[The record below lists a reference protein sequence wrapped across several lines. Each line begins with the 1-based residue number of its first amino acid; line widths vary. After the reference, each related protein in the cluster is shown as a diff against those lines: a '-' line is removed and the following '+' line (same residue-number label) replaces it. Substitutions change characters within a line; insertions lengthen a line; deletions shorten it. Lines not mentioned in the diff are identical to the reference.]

1 MGKLKQQARAPRTRV
16 AGEKITIPTVYPV
29 DLQDKCE
36 ALFAPGGRLSTA
48 IPEFV
53 ARPQQSALAKT
64 ISEAILQQSTFVIE
78 AGTGTGKTFAYLI
91 PCLLSGK
98 KVVVSTATKTLQDQL
113 VHKDLPLLIQAL
125 GLSTQVQNLK
135 GRSNYI
141 CRHRTQL
148 YAEEGQLQ
156 SVACAQDI
164 AYVREKL
171 SQLTHG
177 ERSELPNLRED
188 SLAWPFVTSTTENCL
203 GRTCDDYDT
212 CFLMQARKRAI
223 TADVVVIN
231 HHIFF
236 ADSRLK
242 EEGFGELLP
251 QVGAVIFDEAHQL
264 ADIAEGFYG
273 AQFGTRQIR
282 ELFDDMLRA
291 WPILDLINYP
301 WKQWSVVLDQILDKL
316 WLALPEGS
324 CAWKAVRNIPTFH
337 PAWVEFLEFMAQWV
351 VTMPPIQ
358 ASDEPELT
366 QCKSRL
372 ASLYPVIQQFSQL
385 DVSQIPWVEKFKR
398 SVVFHQTPL
407 DIATDFK
414 QLLTRY
420 ACAYIFTSATLTL
433 ANSFACFTKPLG
445 LDSPLTMQFPSPF
458 DFMEQSLL
466 YLPRGL
472 PDPNNLRYYD
482 VLLTKV
488 LPVIIACGGRCFFLF
503 TSHRALQ
510 DMAKRLRP
518 HLRFPLL
525 VQGEEAKPILLARF
539 RELGNAV
546 LLGTATF
553 WEGVDV
559 KGEALSCVIIDK
571 IPFLNPKDPVL
582 QGKAQYYQAQGSSGF
597 AELSLPAAVLALK
610 QGVGRLIRDVSDRG
624 VLMLADPRL
633 TGRAY
638 GEHIFASLPLMR
650 KTRHEQTVLDFI
662 ERGFKK

>member
-1 MGKLKQQARAPRTRV
+1 MAEKISPSPQQA
-16 AGEKITIPTVYPV
+16 
-29 DLQDKCE
+29 DLPILCQT
-36 ALFAPGGRLSTA
+36 LFAPGGRLSTA

-53 ARPQQSALAKT
+53 VRPQQSALAMT
-64 ISEAILQQSTFVIE
+64 IAEAILQQQTLVIE

-91 PCLLSGK
+91 PSLLSRK
-98 KVVVSTATKTLQDQL
+98 KIVISTATKTLQDQL
-113 VHKDLPLLIQAL
+113 VEKDLPLLIQAL

-141 CRHRTQL
+141 CRQRTQV
-148 YAEEGQLQ
+148 YAEEGQAQ
-156 SVACAQDI
+156 TVACAQDI

-171 SQLTHG
+171 PQLTHG
-177 ERSELPNLRED
+177 ERSELPTLRED
-188 SLAWPFVTSTTENCL
+188 SQAWPFVTSTTENCM
-203 GRTCDDYDT
+203 GRACEEYDR

-251 QVGAVIFDEAHQL
+251 QVSAVIFDEAHQL
-264 ADIAEGFYG
+264 ADIAQAFYG
-273 AQFGTRQIR
+273 TQFGTRQVR

-291 WPILDLINYP
+291 WPVLDLVQQP
-301 WKQWSVVLDQILDKL
+301 WKQWSVVLDQILDRL
-316 WLALPEGS
+316 WLAAPEERS
-324 CAWKAVRNIPTFH
+324 AWAVISKILTFRQ
-337 PAWVEFLEFMAQWV
+337 AWTDFLEFMQSWV
-351 VTMPPIQ
+351 DVMPPIQ
-358 ASDEPELT
+358 TSDEPELV
-366 QCKSRL
+366 QCKTRL
-372 ASLYPVIQQFSQL
+372 LALYPIIQNLHQA
-385 DVSQIPWVEKFKR
+385 DPSQIYWVEKFKR

-407 DIATDFK
+407 DIAADFN
-414 QLLTRY
+414 TMINRY
-420 ACAYIFTSATLTL
+420 ACTYVFTSATLTV

-445 LDSPLTMQFPSPF
+445 LVNPETSQFPSPF

-472 PDPNNLRYYD
+472 PDPKNLGYYD
-482 VLLTKV
+482 ALLTKAV
-488 LPVIIACGGRCFFLF
+488 PVITACGGRCFFLF

-510 DMAKRLRP
+510 EMAKRLK
-518 HLRFPLL
+518 HHVSFPLL

-539 RELGNAV
+539 RQLGNAV
-546 LLGTATF
+546 LLGTSTF

-571 IPFLNPKDPVL
+571 IPFVNPNDPVV
-582 QGKAQYYQAQGSSGF
+582 QGKAQFYEAQGLSGF
-597 AELSLPAAVLALK
+597 EEISLPAAVLALK

-633 TGRAY
+633 IGRAY
-638 GEHIFASLPLMR
+638 GAHIFASLPLMR
-650 KTRHEQTVLDFI
+650 KTRDEKKVLAFI
-662 ERGFKK
+662 ERGFKNEFNCD